1 MVFRELFLNE
11 ESESE
16 IEDDIYLDRG
26 SSAKKPLVEE
36 CNYVSIQPLVNASI
50 DDSSYQEYLNNA
62 DIGVDSSI
70 EK

>member
-16 IEDDIYLDRG
+16 IEDDVYLDRG

-36 CNYVSIQPLVNASI
+36 CNYVSI
-50 DDSSYQEYLNNA
+50 
-62 DIGVDSSI
+62 
-70 EK
+70 